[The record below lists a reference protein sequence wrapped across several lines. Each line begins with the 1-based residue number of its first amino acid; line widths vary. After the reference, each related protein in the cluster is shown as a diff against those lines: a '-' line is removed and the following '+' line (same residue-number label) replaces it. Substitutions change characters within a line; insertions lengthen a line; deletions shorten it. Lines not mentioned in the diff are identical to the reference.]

1 MDCHL
6 QDTNFKLLGYFKEP
20 KYADEWMEQLFKH
33 LGICVWTDEEYQFMQ
48 DEREVWPDQCTSLNG
63 DNNNGYN
70 GLYYDVKPLS
80 GGRMTLGLY
89 TENTCTQEYTGKENV
104 LDILKTY
111 VEAYGEDDE
120 NDNDDGDPYTGN
132 VYELEEYIE
141 KWNDAFDIF
150 KICQP
155 CRAYNL
161 GWNTDL
167 TYGEDREGGTDDDV
181 DYGGNEGVFTC
192 KDDAGYTN
200 VNQCMKFA
208 THTKMMVAN
217 ARDMKLA
224 AQQGTIL
231 ETTLNGRVYGDNSA
245 VSKQLGTTSS
255 NGSKVF
261 FFTSLAVLM
270 IGCVAYIWAWT
281 TRKKDEGSKVIPLM
295 E

>member
-6 QDTNFKLLGYFKEP
+6 SSTNFKLLAYFKEP

-33 LGICVWTDEEYQFMQ
+33 EGVCVWTDEEYLFMQ
-48 DEREVWPDQCTSLNG
+48 DERTVWPEKCTALN
-63 DNNNGYN
+63 YN

-80 GGRMTLGLY
+80 GGRMTLGVY
-89 TENTCTQEYTGKENV
+89 TENTCTQEYTGRENV
-104 LDILKTY
+104 LHILKTY
-111 VEAYGEDDE
+111 VDTYG
-120 NDNDDGDPYTGN
+120 DNDHNNDDADPYDGN
-132 VYELEEYIE
+132 IYELEEYIV
-141 KWNDAFDIF
+141 KWNDAFDVF
-150 KICQP
+150 KLCQP

-167 TYGEDREGGTDDDV
+167 TYGEDREGGDADEADG
-181 DYGGNEGVFTC
+181 DGNEGVFTC

-224 AQQGTIL
+224 AHQGTIM
-231 ETTLNGRVYGDNSA
+231 ETTFNGRVYGDSSVFA
-245 VSKQLGTTSS
+245 QQFGTAPSKEL
-255 NGSKVF
+255 KAF
-261 FFTSLAVLM
+261 FFTSLAVM
-270 IGCVAYIWAWT
+270 VIGCVAFIWAWT
-281 TRKKDEGSKVIPLM
+281 TRKKDQGSKVIPLM